1 MERLRPARRVRWMLP
16 RAYRAQ
22 PQSVSRAGLRESA
35 YEMVGQYDDTDRDEE
50 IINKLKKKMQKPS
63 ESSRSLTRKKPT
75 PD

>member
-1 MERLRPARRVRWMLP
+1 
-16 RAYRAQ
+16 
-22 PQSVSRAGLRESA
+22 
-35 YEMVGQYDDTDRDEE
+35 MVGQYDDTDRDEE